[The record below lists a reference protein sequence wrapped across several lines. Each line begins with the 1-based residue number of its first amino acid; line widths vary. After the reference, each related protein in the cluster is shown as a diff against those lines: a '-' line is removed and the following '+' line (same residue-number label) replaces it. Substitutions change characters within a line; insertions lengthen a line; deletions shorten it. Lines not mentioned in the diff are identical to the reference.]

1 MGAASGGLIGGI
13 TSVMQ
18 GGSFL
23 EGVEEGA
30 FSGAITGAIMGGIGG
45 AGAIFGKSVSCLS
58 NLGKAI
64 KMTAK
69 ITGGIS
75 SVMGGFDTLAMG
87 LGMLD
92 PNNPL
97 TALNSKLHQSTLYNR
112 KMNKLVD
119 LTDICFKYSFFACF
133 ERIRICGN
141 NLISCPEL
149 LYCYK
154 TVCCKYHCSCNET
167 SHCR

>member
-97 TALNSKLHQSTLYNR
+97 TALNSKLHQSTLYNAFQTGVGVVATFTGAASST
-112 KMNKLVD
+112 M
-119 LTDICFKYSFFACF
+119 ACF
-133 ERIRICGN
+133 VAGTMVLQQTI
-141 NLISCPEL
+141 L
-149 LYCYK
+149 
-154 TVCCKYHCSCNET
+154 
-167 SHCR
+167 